1 MSRKEPA
8 LGTNPSHQR
17 HYVATA
23 TPSGEA
29 IGESTFDRH
38 HAIVI
43 GGSMAGLLAARVLS
57 DHFAQVTMIERDR
70 LTGDAEPRKGVPQGR
85 HVHTLLARGAA
96 IMGEYFPDL
105 FPTLAQDGAIRVS
118 MEGLRWNQLGVW
130 MAPVPNPVK
139 TLFQS
144 RPFLEQHVRD
154 QLAARDNVHIIDT
167 GDISQLCAHNDRIT
181 GVVLRHHSGEQHE
194 EALSADLIVD
204 ASGRGSRAP
213 QWLKSLGYGNVQ
225 ETSVKIDI
233 GYATRLYRCP
243 AYLPAGWK
251 VLLIYGRPPDD
262 KRGGVIFPIQ
272 GGYWMVTLQGSLRD
286 YPPDDEAGFLEFARS
301 LAQPDLY
308 EAIKD
313 AEPVTP
319 IAVYKYSANCWR
331 HYERMESLPEGFIIM
346 GDAVCSFN
354 PIYGQGMSMVA
365 IEAQTLDRC
374 LRSVILSTAKDL
386 ARNNGV
392 VGFTQR
398 FQQAIA
404 RDIKT
409 PWLLSTGEDLR
420 YPGTEGKRSLR
431 TRLLN
436 RYMRRVIE
444 LTASDPL
451 MTATLLRVRHMLK
464 PLSTLFQPRI
474 ILAVLRQELAAF
486 RQRPTVTAPA
496 SEVSAPVYSSDEPL
510 HSKV

>member
-1 MSRKEPA
+1 MSSKQSVQ
-8 LGTNPSHQR
+8 GM
-17 HYVATA
+17 
-23 TPSGEA
+23 
-29 IGESTFDRH
+29 FDRH
-38 HAIVI
+38 HAVVI
-43 GGSMAGLLAARVLS
+43 GASMAGLLAARVLS
-57 DHFAQVTMIERDR
+57 DHFEQVTIIERDT
-70 LTGDAEPRKGVPQGR
+70 LTGEARPRKGVPQGR
-85 HVHTLLARGAA
+85 HVHGWLARGVA

-105 FPTLAQDGAIRVS
+105 FLTLTQDGAIPVD
-118 MEGLRWNQLGVW
+118 MESIRWNQLGVW
-130 MAPVPNPVK
+130 MAPVRSPVK

-154 QLAARDNVHIIDT
+154 QLVARDNVRIID
-167 GDISQLCAHNDRIT
+167 GCEVSQLCVHNDHIT
-181 GVVLRHHSGEQHE
+181 GVVLRYRSGEQQE
-194 EALSADLIVD
+194 EALATDLVVD

-213 QWLKSLGYGNVQ
+213 QWLNALGYGNVQ

-233 GYATRLYRCP
+233 GYATRIYRCP
-243 AYLPAGWK
+243 AQLPASWK
-251 VLLIYGRPPDD
+251 ALLIFGRPPND

-272 GGYWMVTLQGSLRD
+272 GSYWMVTLVGSLRD
-286 YPPDDEAGFLEFARS
+286 HPPDDEAGFLEFARS

-313 AEPVTP
+313 VEPVTP
-319 IAVYKYSANCWR
+319 IAVYKYPANRWR
-331 HYERMESLPEGFIIM
+331 HFERMKRLPESFIIM
-346 GDAVCSFN
+346 GDAACSFN
-354 PIYGQGMSMVA
+354 PVYGQGMSVAA

-374 LRSVILSTAKDL
+374 LREQEKFTG
-386 ARNNGV
+386 NNGV

-420 YPGTEGKRSLR
+420 YPGVEGKRSLSI
-431 TRLLN
+431 RLLN

-444 LTASDPL
+444 LTASEPR
-451 MTATLLRVRHMLK
+451 MTATLLRVRNLLK

-486 RQRPTVTAPA
+486 RQQPTMTAPA
-496 SEVSAPVYSSDEPL
+496 SEVSTPVYSSYESL